1 MEKTAALA
9 ALAALAQETRLEIYR
24 LLVQAGP
31 EGLPAGHIGERLGLP
46 SATLAFH
53 LKELKNAKLA
63 TCVRNGRS
71 LIYAAEY
78 PVMNA
83 LLFFLTENCCG
94 RGSIDRLPVCAP
106 DEAKTS
112 TVAKRRC

>member
-1 MEKTAALA
+1 MEKTDALA
-9 ALAALAQETRLEIYR
+9 ALAALAQETRLDIYR
-24 LLVQAGP
+24 LLVQIGP
-31 EGLPAGHIGERLGLP
+31 EGLPAGQIGERLGLP

-63 TCVRNGRS
+63 VCVRHGRS
-71 LIYAAEY
+71 LIYAAAY

-94 RGSIDRLPVCAP
+94 RPVAECLPVCAP
-106 DEAKTS
+106 ADAS
-112 TVAKRRC
+112 PSAKRTC

>member
-1 MEKTAALA
+1 MEESEALA
-9 ALAALAQETRLEIYR
+9 ALSALAQETRLNIYR
-24 LLVQAGP
+24 FLVQAGP
-31 EGLPAGHIGERLGLP
+31 RGLPAGQIGERLGLP

-63 TCVRNGRS
+63 SCTRDGRS

-83 LLFFLTENCCG
+83 LLLFLTENCCG
-94 RGSIDRLPVCAP
+94 RGAGDCPPICVPNEAATSTP
-106 DEAKTS
+106 DERK
-112 TVAKRRC
+112 C